1 MGVIRDQ
8 TIASTYQRLILK
20 DEDNNIGAGTDTISI
35 EVQKT
40 DVDATLGDVATSAL
54 YISTNRVGINAASPG
69 VSLDITATDAI
80 KLPVGTTA
88 QKPAATAGNIR
99 FNSETLVFEG
109 ADGSNWKGLGGAMD
123 SDGDTY
129 ITADLTAD
137 ERGLLTRR
145 LDLKSQSL
153 VPVNKDGFVVP
164 NGRGLELRNQLDNF
178 DANSNALTNEKSAL
192 LKYLDCRKVS

>member
-1 MGVIRDQ
+1 MPEKKAQEIIRANQEQIKTQRTAINKKVGAPDINENANVGNENVDTKLRTKKNYSTQ
-8 TIASTYQRLILK
+8 SEVDASVSGQKKDFIENHGNTETSFKSLIASQVMSFK
-20 DEDNNIGAGTDTISI
+20 DWFSAGYFINRAGDRIDLT
-35 EVQKT
+35 KT
-40 DVDATLGDVATSAL
+40 
-54 YISTNRVGINAASPG
+54 
-69 VSLDITATDAI
+69 
-80 KLPVGTTA
+80 K
-88 QKPAATAGNIR
+88 
-99 FNSETLVFEG
+99 F
-109 ADGSNWKGLGGAMD
+109 
-123 SDGDTY
+123 
-129 ITADLTAD
+129 ADLTAY